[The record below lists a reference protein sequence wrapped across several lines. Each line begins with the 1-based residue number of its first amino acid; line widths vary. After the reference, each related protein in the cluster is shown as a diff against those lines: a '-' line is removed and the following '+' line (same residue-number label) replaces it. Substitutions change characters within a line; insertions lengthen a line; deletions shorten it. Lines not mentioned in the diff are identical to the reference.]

1 MSPPAV
7 SLPFRRCRPGSLA
20 ANHEGGAVATTA
32 RLRVD
37 IERLKADVL
46 ALGEIGRDP
55 DDRGIYRM
63 AFTEADMLGR
73 HWLMDRA
80 AATGLAVAMDGAGN
94 VHARLGAA
102 DGSAVVI
109 GSHTDTV
116 PRAGMLDG
124 ALGVLCGLECLR
136 VLAGAGIT
144 PATAIELISFSDEEG
159 RFGGMLGSE
168 ALCGFLTPESLHL
181 VGQDGVPLADE
192 MRARGLDP
200 MGLLDARR
208 PARDINA
215 YFELHIE
222 QGPLL
227 SRAGVPVG
235 VVDRITGLFK
245 WAVRLRGEANHAGTT
260 PMDMRHDAFLGLAE
274 FANGVEGLLARAG
287 GPRSRATI
295 GRAEILPGAANT
307 VPGEVLFS
315 LDVRD
320 TDPATLDA
328 LALAAREELAA
339 IARRR
344 GLMLDLEVQSEIAP
358 EACDP
363 DLVALVAAAAGEAG
377 APSLVMP
384 SGAAHDAQ
392 IVARIAPVAMIF
404 VPSRDGQ
411 SHAPSEWTDWGDIE
425 MGANVLLGAVAR
437 RARVA
442 A

>member
-1 MSPPAV
+1 
-7 SLPFRRCRPGSLA
+7 
-20 ANHEGGAVATTA
+20 VATTA

-55 DDRGIYRM
+55 EDRGVYRM
-63 AFTEADMLGR
+63 AFTDADMRGR
-73 HWLMDRA
+73 RWLMGRMTDA
-80 AATGLAVAMDGAGN
+80 GIPASMDGAGN
-94 VHARLGAA
+94 VHARIGPA
-102 DGSAVVI
+102 DGPAVMI

-136 VLAGAGIT
+136 VMNEAGVVPGRG
-144 PATAIELISFSDEEG
+144 IELVSFSDEEG

-168 ALCGFLTPESLHL
+168 AMCGFLTPESLHL
-181 VGQDGVPLADE
+181 TGQDGVLLADE
-192 MRARGLDP
+192 MRARGMDP
-200 MGLLDARR
+200 LGLLDARR
-208 PARDINA
+208 PARDIDA

-222 QGPLL
+222 QGPVLA
-227 SRAGVPVG
+227 RAGVPVG
-235 VVDRITGLFK
+235 VVDEITGLFK

-260 PMDMRHDAFLGLAE
+260 PMDMRRDAFQGLAE
-274 FANGVEGLLARAG
+274 FASGVEGLLARAG

-307 VPGEVLFS
+307 VPGEVLFT

-328 LALAAREELAA
+328 LALAAREDLAA

-344 GLMLDLEVQSEIAP
+344 GLMLDLDVQSEIAP

-363 DLVALVAAAAGEAG
+363 DLVATVAAAAGEVG

-425 MGANVLLGAVAR
+425 MGANVLLRAVMR
-437 RARVA
+437 RAGVA